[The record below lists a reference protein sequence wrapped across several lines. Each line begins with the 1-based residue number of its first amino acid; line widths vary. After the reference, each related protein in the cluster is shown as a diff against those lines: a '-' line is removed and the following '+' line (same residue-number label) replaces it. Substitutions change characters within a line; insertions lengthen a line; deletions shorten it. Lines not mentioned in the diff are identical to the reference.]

1 MFKIAIILH
10 VFCTVYNLFHNL
22 CILFKC
28 GTLYTF
34 ICVYF
39 MFYFFM
45 FHVCYQFYFFILCKV
60 NIIFWTEFENSQI
73 NVSETQRTCGTSLP
87 VRSCANYLGILKSV
101 WLSKNI
107 HLLYLFYFICEL
119 IACTKY
125 NYSGVGLLTVCSL
138 LIWTKT
144 QRQLTI

>member
-1 MFKIAIILH
+1 MYSVLCIIYFTIY
-10 VFCTVYNLFHNL
+10 VFCLSVEHCTHFFV
-22 CILFKC
+22 
-28 GTLYTF
+28 F
-34 ICVYF
+34 ISCFIFF
-39 MFYFFM
+39 MFY
-45 FHVCYQFYFFILCKV
+45 VCYQFYFFILCKV

-101 WLSKNI
+101 RLSKNI
-107 HLLYLFYFICEL
+107 HLLYCFYFICEL

-125 NYSGVGLLTVCSL
+125 NYSAVGLLTVCSL

-144 QRQLTI
+144 QRQ